1 MILKKLEKIIIRH
14 YYSLEEIE
22 VEQKKAE
29 DLKALRHS
37 IFSRDKNDD
46 MYKIENVEDFYF
58 QDGAIYVIFAYG
70 NDKYTSEVDVAII

>member
-1 MILKKLEKIIIRH
+1 
-14 YYSLEEIE
+14 
-22 VEQKKAE
+22 
-29 DLKALRHS
+29 
-37 IFSRDKNDD
+37 